1 MAFKLRGTGTN
12 ATKIYLQPTADG
24 AAPGSRHW
32 EYVSADTPAAVE
44 NCGYIDNS
52 TEDGELAINMLQVGD
67 LIWVYQVAAIDD
79 SRPISQDKAGG
90 VTDLSLHVVL
100 VKTSAFV
107 NLSDDLLGATVT
119 YTS

>member
-1 MAFKLRGTGTN
+1 MAFKLRGTGVNT
-12 ATKIYLQPTADG
+12 TKVYLQPTADG

-52 TEDGELAINMLQVGD
+52 TEDGQIAIDMLQVGD
-67 LIWVYQVAAIDD
+67 LVWVYQVAAIVD
-79 SRPISQDKAGG
+79 SRPISADKAGG
-90 VTDLSLHVVL
+90 VVDLSLHCVL
-100 VKTSAFV
+100 VKTATFI